1 MLVRFVHNRFNL
13 SSFTP
18 APLKDSD
25 GAQECLNTPIS
36 NVVWY
41 GQGWAQIHT
50 GEIER
55 KRVTHDKIDLFRKLW
70 QRFQGWQSTEKR
82 ELVDWEGLLRNCSLM
97 LCLRFQVNMR
107 TMKAMVL
114 NEGYCEVKES
124 STNQCLL
131 SRFKCGECWGYWG
144 GSQGDVWT
152 HLLLC
157 WGEFFIASEYLASS
171 NFFSLACQV
180 HFHYVS
186 GAEWRKRGGSGRPE
200 ASYCLAKHF
209 HSGRSSWPRSG
220 CHHQP
225 ITLWA
230 SVRSGNVIENHSCHH
245 VLMRCFWGLLFLKLS
260 PSLWILPK

>member
-1 MLVRFVHNRFNL
+1 MLFGMDKVELKFTQVRLKEKGSLMTKLIFSGSFGRDFKAGNQQKNG
-13 SSFTP
+13 SS
-18 APLKDSD
+18 
-25 GAQECLNTPIS
+25 
-36 NVVWY
+36 W
-41 GQGWAQIHT
+41 
-50 GEIER
+50 IER
-55 KRVTHDKIDLFRKLW
+55 DY
-70 QRFQGWQSTEKR
+70 
-82 ELVDWEGLLRNCSLM
+82 WETAPWCYVWDSRWFWEPWRQWCS
-97 LCLRFQVNMR
+97 
-107 TMKAMVL
+107 L

-209 HSGRSSWPRSG
+209 HSGRSSWPWSG